1 VDTLRHPDA
10 LGGADADAPFVGR
23 ERLLFDAL
31 PAPTLLMDARARIVA
46 ANRASLALL
55 GPDRGWLRR
64 AAGDALHCLNA
75 EPAGCGEQ
83 PACADC
89 VIRSCVA
96 RVHASGTVVRERTAL
111 ALRDGRGLREVWL
124 LVSGSPLEHRGV
136 RHALVTLEDVTELV
150 RARSLLPMC
159 AHCRRL
165 RSDTHYW
172 MTVEEYLKEH
182 HDVDVSHGLCL
193 DCARDVHGLAWNGE

>member
-1 VDTLRHPDA
+1 MSGHDKIGWTVETLEWSPWLETIHE
-10 LGGADADAPFVGR
+10 LGHTPEQIAQIEADVPVVKGSRYFGTLAHD
-23 ERLLFDAL
+23 L
-31 PAPTLLMDARARIVA
+31 PAL
-46 ANRASLALL
+46 
-55 GPDRGWLRR
+55 
-64 AAGDALHCLNA
+64 
-75 EPAGCGEQ
+75 
-83 PACADC
+83 
-89 VIRSCVA
+89 
-96 RVHASGTVVRERTAL
+96 RERTAL
-111 ALRDGRGLREVWL
+111 ALRDGRGLREAWM
-124 LVSGSPLEHRGV
+124 LVSGSPIEHAGV

-165 RSDTHYW
+165 RSDDHYW